1 MSGPRVTLVEPV
13 DAPLL
18 ARPYYATE
26 GETSPIV
33 RALAQVPE
41 LVPATMPFVA
51 QVLGPAALGLR
62 AKELIVLRVSERAG
76 CDYCVGA
83 HRVAAADAG
92 VSAHEDAALTGRVP
106 LENAFAGD
114 ELALLR
120 LCDAVAAG
128 GEVDDAV
135 VDPVRRTFGDHGLVE
150 IVLAAAATLML
161 NRLCT
166 TLRLPLTSSTAARLR
181 ALDAGV
187 PA

>member
-1 MSGPRVTLVEPV
+1 VSGPRVTLVAPV

-18 ARPYYATE
+18 ARPYYAAE

-41 LVPATMPFVA
+41 LVPAAMPFVA
-51 QVLGPAALGLR
+51 QALGPAGLDLR

-76 CDYCVGA
+76 CEYCVGA
-83 HRVAAADAG
+83 HRVAASDAG
-92 VSAHEDAALTGRVP
+92 VSAREDAALTGRVP
-106 LENAFAGD
+106 LEDAFAGH

-128 GEVDDAV
+128 GEIDDAV
-135 VDPVRRTFGDHGLVE
+135 IDPVRRAFGDHGLVE
-150 IVLAAAATLML
+150 IVMAAAATLML

-181 ALDAGV
+181 TLDAEV
-187 PA
+187 RA

>member
-1 MSGPRVTLVEPV
+1 MSGPRVTLVEPG

-18 ARPYYATE
+18 ARPYFATD

-51 QVLGPAALGLR
+51 QVLGPAALDLR

-92 VSAHEDAALTGRVP
+92 VSALEDAALTGRVP
-106 LENAFAGD
+106 LEDAFAGD

-120 LCDAVAAG
+120 LCDAIAAG
-128 GEVDDAV
+128 GEVDDAT
-135 VDPVRRTFGDHGLVE
+135 VDPRPAHVRRPRPRRD
-150 IVLAAAATLML
+150 
-161 NRLCT
+161 
-166 TLRLPLTSSTAARLR
+166 R
-181 ALDAGV
+181 AGRRRRR
-187 PA
+187 